1 MFLSKLRTYRRAQSC
16 NSSSASR
23 RYVLTSPGKDRT
35 ENLSR
40 AESRLE
46 TSKTNGWD
54 ADLKVRSTRAHR
66 QKECLHIAFR
76 LKAVVVVGFLAFLS
90 VTCPAMDSATRL
102 STGGSWNGFAVGFI
116 LAILIAIFSRTRVKA
131 AEGELTRLQELAD
144 HREYERN
151 VAQQEL
157 VKRLGEERE
166 LAKEKMQFESQLS
179 DYEKFASL
187 AQLALGAAHEINN
200 PLLGIL
206 SHLELERRGADEEQ
220 REEIDQCIEGAK
232 RISMAVRGLL
242 DYARPGPLTLS
253 KVNLRRLAE
262 ETLNFVG
269 HQPMFRQIE
278 LQNCIAPDLPSITAD
293 SNQLS
298 QIMMNLLLNAA
309 QATAPGGRITIL
321 ADKVKFAEFVELRV
335 RDTGSGIPA
344 DILPHVFEPF
354 FTTKRG
360 RGTGLGLSITQSYVR
375 SHGGEIQVESIP
387 GYGTTVRVT
396 LPVRQAGKLVQHT
409 EEVIA

>member
-1 MFLSKLRTYRRAQSC
+1 MLLSMIATGRNRAPRCPERSVTHLRV
-16 NSSSASR
+16 SR
-23 RYVLTSPGKDRT
+23 RTILLTTFVEVALCLPCAAVDARPPASGQWTGLATGFVLACFFAIFARARVKS
-35 ENLSR
+35 
-40 AESRLE
+40 AESELVSLREL
-46 TSKTNGWD
+46 
-54 ADLKVRSTRAHR
+54 
-66 QKECLHIAFR
+66 
-76 LKAVVVVGFLAFLS
+76 
-90 VTCPAMDSATRL
+90 
-102 STGGSWNGFAVGFI
+102 
-116 LAILIAIFSRTRVKA
+116 VK
-131 AEGELTRLQELAD
+131 
-144 HREYERN
+144 HREYERD

-157 VKRLGEERE
+157 IKRLEEERE

-179 DYEKFASL
+179 EYEKFASL

-206 SHLELERRGADEEQ
+206 SHLELERREATEES

-232 RISMAVRGLL
+232 RISLAVRGLL

-253 KVNLRRLAE
+253 KVNLRRLAD

-269 HQPMFRQIE
+269 HQPMFRQID
-278 LQNCIAPDLPSITAD
+278 LQNCIPTDLPAITAD

-298 QIMMNLLLNAA
+298 QILMNLLLNAA

-321 ADKVKFAEFVELRV
+321 AENVKYADMIELRV

-360 RGTGLGLSITQSYVR
+360 RGTGLGLSITQAYVR
-375 SHGGEIQVESIP
+375 SHGGDIHVESIP